1 MSVHINAKNGDI
13 ADKILLPGDP
23 LRAEFIANTYLKNP
37 VCFNKVRGML
47 GFTGEY
53 EGQEV
58 SVMGTG
64 MGVPSISIYVHELI
78 NEFNVKRLIRIGTC
92 GGMQEDLSLR
102 DVIIAMSA
110 SANSGV
116 NKNIFKGMD
125 FAPTADFNLFKN
137 AITKS
142 EQLNIPYKAGGI
154 LTSDL
159 FYNPNP
165 DEWKLWAAYGVLAVE
180 METSALYTIAAKF
193 AVQAL
198 TILTVSD
205 SLVKSTETSS
215 EDREKTFTQMM
226 ELSLET
232 IIS

>member
-142 EQLNIPYKAGGI
+142 EQLNIPYKAGGV

>member
-1 MSVHINAKNGDI
+1 MSVHINAKKGDI

-142 EQLNIPYKAGGI
+142 EQLNIPYKAGGV